1 MGHHREVPGAVTGV
15 PRQWATGGPG
25 KPLVH
30 PTLFPL
36 EVVTVEEVWSVD
48 VVLTETSPGTEEF
61 RPDLG
66 DLSGILEGLGSF
78 WDFSVDLLWPKDYSS
93 TGYSDV

>member
-1 MGHHREVPGAVTGV
+1 M
-15 PRQWATGGPG
+15 
-25 KPLVH
+25 
-30 PTLFPL
+30 
-36 EVVTVEEVWSVD
+36 D